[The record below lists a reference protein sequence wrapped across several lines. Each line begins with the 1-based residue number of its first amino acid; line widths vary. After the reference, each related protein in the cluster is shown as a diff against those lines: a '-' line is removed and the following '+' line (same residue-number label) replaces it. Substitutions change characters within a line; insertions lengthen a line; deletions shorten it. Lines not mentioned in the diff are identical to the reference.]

1 MSQDAWNDSS
11 TEPSVVKTLVKF
23 TGTGAGQPTK
33 VLGRGVNLN
42 RTGVGII
49 DITWVEF
56 AGAYLGITGHC
67 FEATVQSGVK
77 GYTVVPGVFNSVTR
91 TLTINMTS
99 AADALVDLAALQQ
112 LTLEIGFKR
121 ASLTT

>member
-11 TEPSVVKTLVKF
+11 TEPSVVKTIVKF
-23 TGTGAGQPTK
+23 TGTGASQPTK
-33 VLGRGVNLN
+33 VLGRGITLN

-49 DITWVEF
+49 DIVWVEF
-56 AGAYLGITGHC
+56 PGAYVGITGHC
-67 FEATVQSGVK
+67 FEATTASAVK
-77 GYTVVPGVFNSVTR
+77 GYTVVPGAFNTTTR

-112 LTLEIGFKR
+112 LTLEIAFKR
-121 ASLTT
+121 TSLAT